1 MGMRIQ
7 GHVIVGI
14 HVRDR
19 IRKVPEF
26 QKILSK
32 HGCAIKTRLGL
43 HEVSGDFCDPAGL
56 ILLEMAGD
64 RKSVDAFV
72 KEVSALDGVEV
83 KKMTFTHG

>member
-1 MGMRIQ
+1 MKKP

-19 IRKVPEF
+19 IRKVPDI

-43 HEVSGDFCDPAGL
+43 HEVSESFCDPAGL

-64 RKSVDAFV
+64 KKSVDAFV
-72 KEVSALDGVEV
+72 KEVSALAGVEV
-83 KKMTFTHG
+83 KKMTFSHA